1 MSLILTQPITGPSA
15 WKAADLA
22 NSDAWIYRLSPDAIA
37 TLDAALASVKA
48 RGLSFPGF
56 GKADFPIESLA
67 AELNRWSEELE
78 NGLGFLLV
86 RGLPAERYSDEDFQI
101 LTYGIGLHLGRP
113 VRQNPKGDLLG
124 NVAAVGDINDKHTRV
139 YETNLYLP
147 YHTDPSDVVGLMCV
161 RKASEG
167 GLSSLVSTAAVYN
180 QILEQ
185 HREYLGLYY
194 KRWYMAHLCQP
205 DPALTALFSFHEGKL
220 SCRYLRQY
228 IELGHE
234 IMGLPLSRVEI
245 EALDVFDSVLHDQ
258 ANRLDMMMEPGDL
271 QLANNNAVLHSRTG
285 FVDHDDPAQRRKLL
299 RLWLE
304 MPNARAHSPDFPGR
318 NGFPEPEALQA
329 A

>member
-245 EALDVFDSVLHDQ
+245 EALDVFDSVLHDP

-271 QLANNNAVLHSRTG
+271 QLANNNVVLHSRTG

>member
-245 EALDVFDSVLHDQ
+245 EALDVFDSVLHDPS
-258 ANRLDMMMEPGDL
+258 NRLDMMMEPGDL

>member
-245 EALDVFDSVLHDQ
+245 EALDVFDSVLHDP

-304 MPNARAHSPDFPGR
+304 MPNARAPSPDFPGR